1 MMFYKKD
8 YKNYI
13 NKSLIKNYKGVT
25 FFDKK
30 FVDAFFNF
38 RTRSLKYLKKNNKF
52 KKRQTV
58 TKDKTYKLL
67 LNNLEKI
74 KDEVFIFEMYK
85 KFEVNLKLKKS
96 YNKDFIK
103 TTNEETFIDS
113 YLILGI
119 LISKIK
125 KINKI
130 QKLNAIL
137 KILDKI
143 LLKKNYIEN
152 CNNFFLINLLNIE
165 KKLIGY

>member
-1 MMFYKKD
+1 
-8 YKNYI
+8 
-13 NKSLIKNYKGVT
+13 
-25 FFDKK
+25 
-30 FVDAFFNF
+30 
-38 RTRSLKYLKKNNKF
+38 
-52 KKRQTV
+52 
-58 TKDKTYKLL
+58 
-67 LNNLEKI
+67 
-74 KDEVFIFEMYK
+74 MYK

-103 TTNEETFIDS
+103 TTNEETFIES

-125 KINKI
+125 KLNKV

-143 LLKKNYIEN
+143 LLKKNYIKN
-152 CNNFFLINLLNIE
+152 CDNHFLINLLIIE